1 MLLFEYSALSGVI
14 LIIYLVNLKFLNQ
27 HNEKDYCM
35 NEEKIVKNGFNSIIF
50 LLLNYIQIGFENI
63 LTLIE
68 EIITMLLLLLFIFLL
83 VAQYLILNIHLL

>member
-35 NEEKIVKNGFNSIIF
+35 NEEKIVKNGFNYIIF

>member
-35 NEEKIVKNGFNSIIF
+35 NEEKIVKNGFNSIILF
-50 LLLNYIQIGFENI
+50 IIKLYPNWFEDI